1 MAKTQEQIAQEIK
14 ARRRQPTFVGPV
26 GMVPGGEITPE
37 SVAQAVLDRRLAQAP
52 QELPQTSFRQRLAEM
67 NALES
72 QAGQALGETVATVA
86 SGAVAEPVSGLVGL
100 VTTPFQGLRQG
111 VRNIAATQQ
120 AMTYQPRSQLGQ
132 QMVRRIG
139 EALQPVAQPLQKAS
153 QYLGEKGFQAGGPL
167 LGAAG
172 ETIIPATMELAGLG
186 SVRTA
191 RRVAGAPIAPEAEQV
206 IRAGEMRHV
215 PVTTSDVL
223 PPQNFASRWMQSMYE
238 KIPFIGGANQR
249 QAQQALR
256 QEAVQGLAD
265 EFGLQLDSIG
275 DLSVDLV
282 NSIQTENAARLK
294 RAAQQ
299 RKAAID
305 VLDPAGVVPLNTT
318 MTTIDRLIAEQNAL
332 GARADQSLVRSLSDI
347 KDSLQNFD
355 PAQQRQTGRN
365 FSGVKDIRST
375 VIDDL
380 KAINRSDD
388 PRRFGPL
395 QQVKSAIDKDMVA
408 FARNTD
414 QQAAADWLKSNRVF
428 ATELENAR
436 RTELRKAF
444 NSANTTPEKILPL
457 LRGGVR
463 SDLER
468 LNRSL
473 TPQGQR
479 AARSAILYDAL
490 AESGYFADPL
500 NANPDR
506 LANALKRQ
514 NRLQAVDVFFSGSDK
529 DALQG
534 FSRLLDA
541 TRRAQ
546 QAGVVTPTGQ
556 QLVPFAL
563 GGAALTEP
571 VMTAISTATLA
582 GIGRFYESAGMRN
595 FLLKLNNTKAG
606 SPQEM
611 SVLEAAVPALTAA
624 VKSLAAQQ
632 SNEE

>member
-1 MAKTQEQIAQEIK
+1 MAEYEVIGK
-14 ARRRQPTFVGPV
+14 RRQPTFVGPV

-67 NALES
+67 NALEA
-72 QAGQALGETVATVA
+72 QAGQALGETAATVA

-100 VTTPFQGLRQG
+100 VTTPFQGLQQG

-132 QMVRRIG
+132 QMLRGVG

-191 RRVAGAPIAPEAEQV
+191 RRVAGAPIAPEAEQI
-206 IRAGEMRHV
+206 IRAGEMRNV

-249 QAQQALR
+249 QAQQVLR

-282 NSIQTENAARLK
+282 NSIKAENAARLK

-355 PAQQRQTGRN
+355 PAQQRQMGRN

-414 QQAAADWLKSNRVF
+414 QQAAADWLRSNRVF

-436 RTELRKAF
+436 RTELRRAF

-534 FSRLLDA
+534 FVRLLDA

-563 GGAALTEP
+563 GGAALAEP

>member
-1 MAKTQEQIAQEIK
+1 MAEYEVIG
-14 ARRRQPTFVGPV
+14 RRRQPTFVGPV

-67 NALES
+67 NALEA
-72 QAGQALGETVATVA
+72 QAGQALGETAATVA

-100 VTTPFQGLRQG
+100 VTTPFQGLQQG

-132 QMVRRIG
+132 QMVRGVG
-139 EALQPVAQPLQKAS
+139 EALQPVAQPLQKVS

-206 IRAGEMRHV
+206 IRAGEMRGV

-249 QAQQALR
+249 QAQQVLR

-282 NSIQTENAARLK
+282 NSIQAENAARLK

-332 GARADQSLVRSLSDI
+332 GARADESLVKSLSDI

-355 PAQQRQTGRN
+355 PAQQRQMGRN

-375 VIDDL
+375 VIAEL

-388 PRRFGPL
+388 PRSFGPL
-395 QQVKSAIDKDMVA
+395 QKVKSAIDKDMVA

-414 QQAAADWLKSNRVF
+414 RQAAWDWLRSNRVF
-428 ATELENAR
+428 ATELENVR
-436 RTELRKAF
+436 RTELRRAF

-463 SDLER
+463 SELNR

-563 GGAALTEP
+563 VGAGLQEP
-571 VMTAISTATLA
+571 LMTAISTATLA
-582 GIGRFYESAGMRN
+582 GLGRFYESAGMRN

>member
-1 MAKTQEQIAQEIK
+1 MAEYEVIGK
-14 ARRRQPTFVGPV
+14 RRQPTFVGPV

-67 NALES
+67 NALEA
-72 QAGQALGETVATVA
+72 QAGQALGETAATVA

-100 VTTPFQGLRQG
+100 VTTPFQGLQQG

-132 QMVRRIG
+132 QMLRGVG

-206 IRAGEMRHV
+206 IRAGEMRNV

-249 QAQQALR
+249 QAQQVLR

-282 NSIQTENAARLK
+282 NSIKAENAARLK

-347 KDSLQNFD
+347 KESLQNFD
-355 PAQQRQTGRN
+355 PTQQRQMGRN

-414 QQAAADWLKSNRVF
+414 QQAAADWLRSNRVF

-436 RTELRKAF
+436 RTELRRAF

-534 FSRLLDA
+534 FVRLLDA

-563 GGAALTEP
+563 GGAALAEP

>member
-1 MAKTQEQIAQEIK
+1 
-14 ARRRQPTFVGPV
+14 
-26 GMVPGGEITPE
+26 MVPGGEITPE

-72 QAGQALGETVATVA
+72 QAGQALGETAATVA

-100 VTTPFQGLRQG
+100 VTTPFQGLQQG

-132 QMVRRIG
+132 QMVGRIG

-191 RRVAGAPIAPEAEQV
+191 RRVAGAPIAPEAEQI
-206 IRAGEMRHV
+206 IRAGEMRNV

-249 QAQQALR
+249 QAQQVLR

-282 NSIQTENAARLK
+282 NSIKAENAARLK

-332 GARADQSLVRSLSDI
+332 GARADESLVRSLSDI

-355 PAQQRQTGRN
+355 PAQQRQMGRN

-414 QQAAADWLKSNRVF
+414 QQAAADWLRSNRVF

-436 RTELRKAF
+436 RTELRRAF

-514 NRLQAVDVFFSGSDK
+514 SRLQAVDVFFSGSDK

-534 FSRLLDA
+534 FVRLLDA

-582 GIGRFYESAGMRN
+582 GIGSFYESAGMRN

-611 SVLEAAVPALTAA
+611 SVLEAAVPALTAS

>member
-1 MAKTQEQIAQEIK
+1 MAEYEVIGK
-14 ARRRQPTFVGPV
+14 RRQPTFVGPV

-72 QAGQALGETVATVA
+72 QAGQALGETAATVA

-100 VTTPFQGLRQG
+100 VTTPFQGLQQG

-132 QMVRRIG
+132 QMVRGIG

-191 RRVAGAPIAPEAEQV
+191 RRVAGAPIAPEAEQI
-206 IRAGEMRHV
+206 IRAGEMRNV

-282 NSIQTENAARLK
+282 NSIKAENAARLK

-305 VLDPAGVVPLNTT
+305 VLNPAGVVPLNTT

-332 GARADQSLVRSLSDI
+332 GARADESLVRSLSDI

-355 PAQQRQTGRN
+355 PAQQRQMGRN

-414 QQAAADWLKSNRVF
+414 QQAAADWLRSNRVF
-428 ATELENAR
+428 ATELENVR
-436 RTELRKAF
+436 RTELRRAF

-463 SDLER
+463 SELNR

-534 FSRLLDA
+534 FVRLLDA

-582 GIGRFYESAGMRN
+582 GIGKFYESAGMRN

>member
-1 MAKTQEQIAQEIK
+1 MAEYEVIGK
-14 ARRRQPTFVGPV
+14 RRQPTFVGPV

-72 QAGQALGETVATVA
+72 QAGQALGETAATVA

-100 VTTPFQGLRQG
+100 VTTPFQGLQQG

-132 QMVRRIG
+132 QMVRGIG

-191 RRVAGAPIAPEAEQV
+191 RRVAGAPIAPEAEQI
-206 IRAGEMRHV
+206 IRAGEMRNV

-282 NSIQTENAARLK
+282 NSIKAENAARLK

-332 GARADQSLVRSLSDI
+332 GARADESLVRSLSDI

-355 PAQQRQTGRN
+355 PAQQRQMGRN

-414 QQAAADWLKSNRVF
+414 QQAAADWLRSNRVF
-428 ATELENAR
+428 ATELENVR
-436 RTELRKAF
+436 RTELRRAF

-463 SDLER
+463 SELNR

-534 FSRLLDA
+534 FVRLLDA

-582 GIGRFYESAGMRN
+582 GIGKFYESAGMRN

>member
-67 NALES
+67 NTLEA
-72 QAGQALGETVATVA
+72 QAGQALGETAATVA

-100 VTTPFQGLRQG
+100 VTTPFQGLQQG

-132 QMVRRIG
+132 QMVRGVG

-191 RRVAGAPIAPEAEQV
+191 RRVAGAPIAPEAEQI
-206 IRAGEMRHV
+206 IRAGEMRNV

-249 QAQQALR
+249 QAQQVLR

-282 NSIQTENAARLK
+282 NSIKAENAARLK

-305 VLDPAGVVPLNTT
+305 VLNPAGVVPLNTT

-332 GARADQSLVRSLSDI
+332 GARADQSLVKSLSDI

-355 PAQQRQTGRN
+355 PAQQRQMGRN

-414 QQAAADWLKSNRVF
+414 QQAAADWLRSNRVF
-428 ATELENAR
+428 ATELENVR
-436 RTELRKAF
+436 RTELRRAF

-463 SDLER
+463 SELNR

-534 FSRLLDA
+534 FVRLLDA

-582 GIGRFYESAGMRN
+582 GIGKFYESAGMRN
-595 FLLKLNNTKAG
+595 FLLRLNNTKAG

-611 SVLEAAVPALTAA
+611 SVLEAAVPALTAS